1 MNQKFLN
8 NMLEAISV
16 SGHEESI
23 QNVIKNEMEQVADK
37 ITIDEMN
44 NLVCAMNEDSD
55 IRIMLSAHADEIGL
69 IISNIT
75 ADGKLQVID
84 RGGIIPHTYP
94 GQQICVKTK
103 NGCVYGVVETYRE
116 LLKKENL
123 STKDFL
129 IDIGTETK
137 EEALSLVELG
147 DPIVLDTHVREMY
160 NGRFTSRACDDKIG
174 VYIIMEAFRQAKE
187 RGCKNGVYSAATV
200 GEETTK
206 NGAYWCSQRIKP
218 DLAIVVDV
226 TYTSDCIG
234 MDPAEMGTVELGKG
248 PVLCNSPIV
257 AKRLNQEMEI
267 CAKNAKIQTQ
277 REAASRLSYTDAD
290 KIHFSNDGVP
300 VVTVSIPLRYMH
312 TPAEVADKKDI
323 EDCAKLIAEFLV
335 TYTK

>member
-8 NMLEAISV
+8 NMLEAVSV

-23 QNVIKNEMEQVADK
+23 QNVIKNEMENIADK

-44 NLVCAMNEDSD
+44 NLICVMNPESD
-55 IRIMLSAHADEIGL
+55 KRIMLSAHADEIGL

-75 ADGKLQVID
+75 DDGKLQTID

-94 GQQICVKTK
+94 GQQICVKSEK
-103 NGCVYGVVETYRE
+103 GYVYGVVETYRE
-116 LLKKENL
+116 LLKKPDL
-123 STKDFL
+123 STKDFI
-129 IDIGTETK
+129 IDIGAETK
-137 EEALSLVELG
+137 EEALSLVDLG

-174 VYIIMEAFRQAKE
+174 VYIIMEAFRMAKE
-187 RGCKNGVYSAATV
+187 RGCNCGVYSAATV

-257 AKRLNQEMEI
+257 AKRLNKQMEV
-267 CAKNAKIQTQ
+267 CAEQAGIRTQ

-312 TPAEVADKKDI
+312 TPAEVADKADI
-323 EDCAKLIAEFLV
+323 ENCAKLIAEFLV
-335 TYTK
+335 SYK